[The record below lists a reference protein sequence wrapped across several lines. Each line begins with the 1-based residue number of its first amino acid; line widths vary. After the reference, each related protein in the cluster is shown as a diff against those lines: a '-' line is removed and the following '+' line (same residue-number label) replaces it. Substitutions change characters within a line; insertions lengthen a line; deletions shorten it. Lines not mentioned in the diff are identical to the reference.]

1 MKNSS
6 LFFFSQLAL
15 NFPTVCLHLNPSIMV
30 VHNIMESF
38 CIAERS
44 IFLNDLCHY
53 MVFSI
58 SEFPANIY
66 TFITYGIAYALP
78 PVSTFSILYQYYIH
92 QSFLYTKPIISHIW
106 YCITVSS
113 LVEPPPPFWGT
124 SPVLGTSSFWS
135 KFKKFESHPNWCMQI
150 AWNTLKRSSFILY

>member
-6 LFFFSQLAL
+6 LFFFHNLL
-15 NFPTVCLHLNPSIMV
+15 WIFPVCLHLNPSIMV

-113 LVEPPPPFWGT
+113 LVEPPPPFLRDFPCSGY
-124 SPVLGTSSFWS
+124 LLFL
-135 KFKKFESHPNWCMQI
+135 KQI
-150 AWNTLKRSSFILY
+150 

>member
-1 MKNSS
+1 
-6 LFFFSQLAL
+6 
-15 NFPTVCLHLNPSIMV
+15 
-30 VHNIMESF
+30 
-38 CIAERS
+38 
-44 IFLNDLCHY
+44 

-113 LVEPPPPFWGT
+113 LVEPPPPHSEGRPLFWVPPL
-124 SPVLGTSSFWS
+124 SEANL
-135 KFKKFESHPNWCMQI
+135 KNLRAIQI
-150 AWNTLKRSSFILY
+150 GACKLHETL